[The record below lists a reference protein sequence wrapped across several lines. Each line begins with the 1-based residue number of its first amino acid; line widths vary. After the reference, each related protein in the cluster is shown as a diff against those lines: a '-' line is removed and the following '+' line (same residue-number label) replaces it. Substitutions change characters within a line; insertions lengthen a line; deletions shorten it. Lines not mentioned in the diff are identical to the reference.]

1 VIIEPVEDLDVA
13 AVGQGPVGDI
23 GLPAFIGLLGLETDV
38 GAFGPF
44 TRPRGDQGVVVQD
57 APDRRRHL
65 PAGEPPW
72 IPVQR

>member
-1 VIIEPVEDLDVA
+1 E
-13 AVGQGPVGDI
+13 I

-44 TRPRGDQGVVVQD
+44 TRLRGDQGVVVQD